1 MLKRPEFAPV
11 KILLTAATAAE
22 IAPAIEALQT
32 KPSLFDVRVCVT
44 GVGICAATLGL
55 TEGLISGKYDLVIA
69 AGIAGSFDR
78 SLPLGTVVRVTR
90 DCFGD
95 LGVEDNG
102 TFLDLQQLQL
112 AKPEDVCIEAF
123 SPEFPENLSKIVLSL
138 PTREAITVH
147 TATGTALT
155 AAAREKRFGPVL
167 ESMEGAAFHYV
178 CRHKDTP
185 LLHLR
190 AISNYA
196 EARNRPAW
204 DIPRAVQNLNAVLK
218 DLLF

>member
-22 IAPAIEALQT
+22 IAPTRQNLRTQT
-32 KPSLFDVRVCVT
+32 PLFEVNTCTT
-44 GVGICAATLGL
+44 GVGICAATFGL
-55 TEGLISGKYDLVIA
+55 TEALTSGKYDLVIA

-78 SLPLGTVVRVTR
+78 SLPLGAVVRVTR

-102 TFLDLQQLQL
+102 TFLDLPEIGL
-112 AKPEDVCIEAF
+112 ATPEDVCIATI
-123 SPEFPENLSKIVLSL
+123 FPENGPDFRKTTAHL

-147 TATGTALT
+147 TSTGNATT
-155 AAAREKRFGPVL
+155 AAVRHKRFGAVL

-178 CRHKDTP
+178 CREKKTP

-204 DIPRAVQNLNAVLK
+204 NLPLAVQNLNAVLK